1 MCNRGWKEA
10 QRQKHRSRR
19 STVTGAPLEN
29 LPHFMASV
37 EEVAPA
43 TSNTNH
49 WRIKET
55 FGRTL
60 ECEAR
65 TTHRETNSAI
75 EWNHTRRQHT
85 QWPIC

>member
-1 MCNRGWKEA
+1 VQQRVEGSTETEA
-10 QRQKHRSRR
+10 PVE
-19 STVTGAPLEN
+19 TVYGYWSPLEN